1 MNILIAILLVLAG
14 IIVLLLVIALFI
26 KKEYTIE
33 QEIIINRPKQEVF
46 NYIKLLKNQDYYSKW
61 VMTDPR
67 MKKDFTG
74 TDGTVGFVYAWNGN
88 KQAGEGEQEI
98 TKLIDG
104 DSIDIEVRFIRPFKA
119 IAKTPF
125 ITESLPGNQTNV
137 KWGMTSKN
145 PYPLNFM
152 NLFIPGMLSKD
163 LATSLNNLKNI
174 LEK

>member
-61 VMTDPR
+61 VMTDPG
-67 MKKDFTG
+67 MKKDFKG

-125 ITESLPGNQTNV
+125 ITEAVPGNQTKV
-137 KWGMTSKN
+137 KWGMTGKS

-152 NLFIPGMLSKD
+152 NLFIPNMLSKD